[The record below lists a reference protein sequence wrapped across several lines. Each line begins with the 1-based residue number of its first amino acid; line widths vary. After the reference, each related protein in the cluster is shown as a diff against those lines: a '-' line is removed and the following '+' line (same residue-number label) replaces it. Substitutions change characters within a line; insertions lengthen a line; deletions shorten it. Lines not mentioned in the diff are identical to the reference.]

1 MIPSAKTPT
10 NPTSPYASEKIKG
23 VMIALIWKVAVL
35 DVTACIR
42 CDSGTTL
49 AVIADLAGPPRV
61 LVTPSIPTIENIC
74 TGLKL
79 SVINKIVA
87 MLIKIKL
94 NDCVTEINR
103 FLLIQ
108 SAKEP
113 PNNMAGIWTANC
125 TIPINPSCMPEP
137 VSSYNQ
143 TPKPMF
149 LTIIVIDEE
158 TPEIHKSLNPTYVK
172 ADHGFREDVVM
183 SLFFLS
189 GEFNKLTTC
198 FV

>member
-113 PNNMAGIWTANC
+113 PNNMAGI
-125 TIPINPSCMPEP
+125 
-137 VSSYNQ
+137 
-143 TPKPMF
+143 
-149 LTIIVIDEE
+149 
-158 TPEIHKSLNPTYVK
+158 
-172 ADHGFREDVVM
+172 
-183 SLFFLS
+183 
-189 GEFNKLTTC
+189 
-198 FV
+198 